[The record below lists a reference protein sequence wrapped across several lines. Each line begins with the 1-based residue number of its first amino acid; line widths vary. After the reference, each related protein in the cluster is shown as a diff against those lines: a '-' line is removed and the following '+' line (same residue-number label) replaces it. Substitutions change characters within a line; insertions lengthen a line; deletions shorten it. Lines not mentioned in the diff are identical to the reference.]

1 MSSEEVYTS
10 FVEEVGEYRSLEEV
24 YTPFVEVC
32 TSLVEVYRSLVEA
45 HILSKKYMFS
55 MEVYIPY

>member
-24 YTPFVEVC
+24 CTPFVEEY
-32 TSLVEVYRSLVEA
+32 TPSEEVYRSFVEA
-45 HILSKKYMFS
+45 YILSKKYMFS
-55 MEVYIPY
+55 MEVYMPY